1 MALYHPH
8 SCPPAP
14 AGILSLDVSPL
25 AVGWA
30 WWGPQGRSSGVLDL
44 KSISDLWVKRADLY
58 SRWLSAKIAELKP
71 DLLVIEQPF
80 GGAANGAESIAIMHY
95 LHRQT
100 HVIGYRVCIHVR
112 DVSRSSVVKSVL
124 GWAMR
129 PVDPLHRPRKG
140 SGRVKMRGPTKCEV
154 LQAINAR
161 HGSNITS
168 DDEADAVAGLDMVLA
183 EIAGSGLPATA
194 APQTTREPE
203 LAIGMPPARQQVH
216 AAQAAIQIDD
226 MKGPARRQLDKALA
240 ELGLG
245 EQLLPKRPRPARGRR
260 RSKS

>member
-1 MALYHPH
+1 
-8 SCPPAP
+8 
-14 AGILSLDVSPL
+14 
-25 AVGWA
+25 
-30 WWGPQGRSSGVLDL
+30 VLDL
-44 KSISDLWVKRADLY
+44 KSISDLWVRRADLY
-58 SRWLSAKIAELKP
+58 CRWLARKIDELRP
-71 DLLVIEQPF
+71 DLIVIEQPF

-140 SGRVKMRGPTKCEV
+140 SGRVKMRGPTKREV

-161 HGSNITS
+161 HGSHIAS

-183 EIAGSGLPATA
+183 EMAGSGLPATSDQVEKLYT
-194 APQTTREPE
+194 PQIRQPDATTIQREG
-203 LAIGMPPARQQVH
+203 LATPARQQVH

-240 ELGLG
+240 DLGLG
-245 EQLLPKRPRPARGRR
+245 EAKIPKRPRPARGRR
-260 RSKS
+260 RSKSA